1 VAQLVLSTIYLVG
14 LSLVAPALWIVAS
27 LALYI
32 VIAACW
38 LPVVVLQIRMRGRRG
53 QGVGL
58 TAALPPP
65 VASLVLARLA
75 GLLVDAGHF
84 LADGRQARLSGH
96 KKSPT
101 CHTGEPGSEK
111 RKLTVKPLGY

>member
-1 VAQLVLSTIYLVG
+1 MSTIYLVG

-38 LPVVVLQIRMRGRRG
+38 PPVVVLQIRMRDLAEEA
-53 QGVGL
+53 V
-58 TAALPPP
+58 AAKASALPLPPP
-65 VASLVLARLA
+65 VAYLVLARLA